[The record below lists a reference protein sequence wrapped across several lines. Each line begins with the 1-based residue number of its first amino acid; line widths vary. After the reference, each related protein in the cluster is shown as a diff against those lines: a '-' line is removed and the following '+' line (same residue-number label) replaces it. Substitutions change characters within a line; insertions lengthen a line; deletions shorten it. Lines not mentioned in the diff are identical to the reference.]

1 MVKKFKFNL
10 QSVLN
15 LKEFKEELL
24 KQDLCK
30 LLGKL
35 NKENKIFNVLME
47 ELTKTKNKLDKE
59 LSGNIEGVKVIECNS
74 YMEYLNSLITDQNK
88 IIEAIKVVIEQ
99 KRAEILKNEI
109 EKKVIEKLKGKQFSN
124 YVKDINTR
132 TQKNMDD
139 MTIQRI
145 CFERRGLN

>member
-124 YVKDINTR
+124 YVKDINTK